1 MLEPHSLMDASCQA
15 VCYDNL
21 FKQKWKI
28 SLAYKVAT
36 LDLGHSRELLI
47 IFKIHNFGVNPVLFC
62 DLSAKNYIGLNDCR
76 AREYM
81 CT

>member
-1 MLEPHSLMDASCQA
+1 MTELHSLMDAYCQA

-21 FKQKWKI
+21 FKQKRKI
-28 SLAYKVAT
+28 SLTYIEAT
-36 LDLGHSRELLI
+36 MVLGHSRELLI
-47 IFKIHNFGVNPVLFC
+47 IFKILNFGVNPVFC
-62 DLSAKNYIGLNDCR
+62 HLSARNYIGLNDCR